1 MRLAPHNHPR
11 KSEYIDNQ
19 SSSLFTRFERLGN
32 LADLNTAIEGRMA
45 LLDSLPEED
54 QNKPRFLNLLA
65 YSFLARF
72 QRQGRPAD
80 LDAAI
85 EHYLKAK
92 QLAPDTNP
100 NKLMTLDGLGGAFY
114 IRFARQGQSADLD
127 TAIEYSTKV
136 TRLTPPNHPQKPMFT
151 SNLGNWLVTRFRH
164 LGNPADLDLAIRHQ
178 EEAVRLAPDGH
189 PYRHALLG
197 SLGNS
202 LRVRFQQLGID
213 ADLNAAIEHLEKAR
227 QLIPTGFINT
237 ALALDNLGGALRI
250 RYDRLGRL
258 PDLDLAIQR
267 QTESVQLTP
276 DDHPEKPLRLSNLG
290 GSLRVRFRR
299 LGSLVD
305 LDGSIERHTEA
316 VEHTPDGHPE
326 RPMRLSNLGNSLGT
340 RFRQHGSLVD
350 LDKAIQYAKEAALLM
365 PDRHAGKPGCLSGL
379 GASLL
384 ARFTRVGN
392 LADLD
397 AGMEHGAKA
406 VALTSKNDPN
416 KPLYLEVLAQ
426 VLCTRFQRLGELTD
440 LDAAI
445 LRQKAAVDLMSQEHP
460 DMPRRL
466 CDFGHLLRIRFQ
478 QQGQHSAATRVA
490 DSVPEAHLSSLMHML
505 SIKVPSQSQYSHL
518 KEHPGL
524 AESLECFKRAAT
536 LRSGTPTT
544 NFDAAIAWARLSC
557 EYGLHESS
565 LEAYGRVVEL
575 IPRIPWLGSTVN
587 RRYKE
592 IAVIALLPMEAA
604 AMAIY
609 TNKFNLALE
618 WLESVRSVVWK
629 QTLQL
634 RAPLHELRPKHARL
648 ADELEQ
654 VARDLDMAGS
664 LNLELN
670 TELGCRL
677 DLEKAIHMHH
687 TLAPKW
693 EGLVDQARKLPGFE
707 RFLMPKEFAEL
718 TKSSNISTVVVI
730 NVHKTRCDAL
740 ALYPGTSSTIHIPLA
755 SFSRNQCLKMQNNLL
770 AALRNSGMHMRS
782 SRRPLFESP
791 IADDMFKDVLAT
803 LWRDVVKPI
812 LSGLQYLTLPTQNK
826 LPRVTWCA
834 TGPLAFLPLHAAGY
848 YSDPPERTFD
858 YVISSY
864 TPTLDALLR
873 TSQSP
878 NEFGGVL
885 AVGQANLTSQSPL
898 PGTVTELKKI
908 QELAGSLRFTRLV
921 EGQATPEAVLTEMQ
935 RHSWVH
941 FACHGSQEL
950 LDPTKS
956 AFQLHHGN
964 LDLITIIR
972 NPPQSA
978 EMAFLSACETAT
990 GDEKLP
996 DEAVHLAA
1004 GMLMSGYRTVIA
1016 TMWSIQDADAPLVTE
1031 HFYSQLLK
1039 GGVPNSEGAAEAL
1052 HDAVGILRAK
1062 VGDGA
1067 FWRWVPYIH
1076 VGQ

>member
-1 MRLAPHNHPR
+1 
-11 KSEYIDNQ
+11 
-19 SSSLFTRFERLGN
+19 
-32 LADLNTAIEGRMA
+32 
-45 LLDSLPEED
+45 
-54 QNKPRFLNLLA
+54 
-65 YSFLARF
+65 
-72 QRQGRPAD
+72 
-80 LDAAI
+80 
-85 EHYLKAK
+85 
-92 QLAPDTNP
+92 
-100 NKLMTLDGLGGAFY
+100 MTLDGLGGAFY
-114 IRFARQGQSADLD
+114 IRFAQRGQSADLD

-151 SNLGNWLVTRFRH
+151 SNLGNWLVARFRH
-164 LGNPADLDLAIRHQ
+164 LGDPIDLDLAIRHQ
-178 EEAVRLAPDGH
+178 EEAVRLAPNEH
-189 PYRHALLG
+189 PYKHALLG

-213 ADLNAAIEHLEKAR
+213 TDLDAAIEHLEKAL

-267 QTESVQLTP
+267 QTEAVQLTP

-290 GSLRVRFRR
+290 GSLRVRFRQ

-316 VEHTPDGHPE
+316 VEHTPYGHPE
-326 RPMRLSNLGNSLGT
+326 RPMRLSSLGNSLSA

-350 LDKAIQYAKEAALLM
+350 LDKAIQHAKEAALLM
-365 PDRHAGKPGCLSGL
+365 SDRHTGKPGCLNGL

-397 AGMEHGAKA
+397 AGMEHSAKA

-416 KPLYLEVLAQ
+416 KPLYLGVLAQ
-426 VLCTRFQRLGELTD
+426 ILSTRFQRLGELTN
-440 LDAAI
+440 LNAAI
-445 LRQKAAVDLMSQEHP
+445 QRQKVAVDLMLEEHP

-490 DSVPEAHLSSLMHML
+490 DSVPGAHLGSLMQTL
-505 SIKVPSQSQYSHL
+505 SVQVPSKSHFSHL
-518 KEHPGL
+518 KQHPEL

-544 NFDAAIAWARLSC
+544 KFDAAIAWARLSH

-575 IPRIPWLGSTVN
+575 IPRIPWLGSTLN

-592 IAVIALLPMEAA
+592 IAMIALLPMEAA

-618 WLESVRSVVWK
+618 WLESVRSVVWN

-634 RAPLHELRPKHARL
+634 RTPLDDLRPKHARL
-648 ADELEQ
+648 ADEMEQ
-654 VARDLDMAGS
+654 VARGLDSAGS

-670 TELGCRL
+670 VLGCRL
-677 DLEKAIHMHH
+677 DLEKAVHMHH
-687 TLAPKW
+687 TLALKW
-693 EGLVDQARKLPGFE
+693 EILVDQARKLPGFE

-718 TKSSNISTVVVI
+718 AKSSYISTVVVI
-730 NVHKTRCDAL
+730 NIHKTRCDAL
-740 ALYPGTSSTIHIPLA
+740 ALYPGASSTIHIPLA
-755 SFSRNQCLKMQNNLL
+755 SFSRNLCLEMQNKLL
-770 AALRNSGMHMRS
+770 AALRNSGVHTRS
-782 SRRPLFESP
+782 SRRPRFESQM
-791 IADDMFKDVLAT
+791 ADDMFKDVLAT
-803 LWRDVVKPI
+803 LWRNVVKPI
-812 LSGLQYLTLPTQNK
+812 LSGLQYLTLPTQDK

-878 NEFGGVL
+878 NEFGGIL

-898 PGTVTELKKI
+898 PGTVTELNRI
-908 QELAGSLRFTRLV
+908 QELAGSLRFTQLV
-921 EGQATPEAVLTEMQ
+921 EAYATPEAVMTEMQ

-941 FACHGSQEL
+941 FACHGSQDL
-950 LDPTKS
+950 SDPTKS

-964 LDLITIIR
+964 LDLVKIIR
-972 NPPQSA
+972 NPPRSA

-996 DEAVHLAA
+996 DEAIHLAA

-1039 GGVPNSEGAAEAL
+1039 RGVPSSEGAAEAL
-1052 HDAVGILRAK
+1052 HSAVGHLRAK
-1062 VGDGA
+1062 VGDEA